1 MDNHTIYY
9 DTIIKLTNAI
19 SQCKD
24 PEKVA
29 LITVKSVKKAFSAK
43 GSSLFLVDRTTK
55 ELGLVA
61 SDGLST
67 EYLNKGTIH
76 FMQSVKEAK
85 DAVPIAIFDVTD
97 DPRIEYPEAIAKEG
111 ISSMLGV
118 PIISHEKIIGAL
130 RIYTKEPWDFSVNDI
145 AMVQAVA
152 LICGMAMEMSWMY
165 QDHQVQ
171 IKTIK
176 TDCDYDGEEDTF
188 GLAVV
193 HNMNQLLRS
202 IRGLKIPAPK

>member
-9 DTIIKLTNAI
+9 DTIIKLTSAI

-29 LITVKSVKKAFSAK
+29 IITVKSVRKAFNAK
-43 GSSLFLVDRTTK
+43 GCSIFLVDRTTK

-61 SDGLST
+61 SNGLSP

-76 FMQSVKEAK
+76 FMQSIKEAK
-85 DAVPIAIFDVTD
+85 DAVPIAIYDVTD
-97 DPRIEYPEAIAKEG
+97 DPRVEYPEAMAKEG

-118 PIISHEKIIGAL
+118 PIISNDKIIGAL
-130 RIYTKEPWDFSVNDI
+130 RIYIEKPWEFSVNDI

-152 LICGMAMEMSWMY
+152 LICGMAMEMSWMF
-165 QDHQVQ
+165 QDHETQ
-171 IKTIK
+171 IEACT
-176 TDCDYDGEEDTF
+176 TWESEDTF
-188 GLAVV
+188 GLAGVQ
-193 HNMNQLLRS
+193 NMNQLLRS
-202 IRGLKIPAPK
+202 IRGLKIPPPE